1 MYNNQR
7 SQAVLVARLRYRRP
21 KNCQTGSEAQSAS
34 YSGCTVSFFR
44 GVKRPEG
51 EVNISKV

>member
-1 MYNNQR
+1 MDDQEMVFKF
-7 SQAVLVARLRYRRP
+7 S
-21 KNCQTGSEAQSAS
+21 TGNRK
-34 YSGCTVSFFR
+34 VSFSKAFQLGLRTSQYHIQLVLWASSR

>member
-1 MYNNQR
+1 MDDQTMVFQFSTGNRKFSFCKAFQ
-7 SQAVLVARLRYRRP
+7 LGLR
-21 KNCQTGSEAQSAS
+21 TAQHHIQLILWAS
-34 YSGCTVSFFR
+34 FS